1 VDEREPKGRA
11 EMLGDTFR
19 EAAVLFLVFIPLDLG
34 LGLAEDRLSL
44 SRFQIIVILIAGIIG
59 SAFLEWF
66 GMVLERRR

>member
-1 VDEREPKGRA
+1 VDEHAPRGNA

-34 LGLAEDRLSL
+34 LGIAEDQLSL
-44 SRFQIIVILIAGIIG
+44 SRVQIMVILVAGVIG

>member
-1 VDEREPKGRA
+1 
-11 EMLGDTFR
+11 MLGDTFR